1 MEVSMAYFSKTQEK
15 ITPSGYSSKV
25 KSITVRVCITD
36 CTGTLYITD
45 LLLQPGSVATGWV
58 GHPCEIRW
66 TLDG

>member
-15 ITPSGYSSKV
+15 IIPSGYSSKV

-36 CTGTLYITD
+36 CTGTVYITD

-58 GHPCEIRW
+58 CHPCEMKW
-66 TLDG
+66 VLDG